1 MEKPDTFN
9 FAPLVGVVLAKPRPL
24 QLKIRKRK
32 KLPHLEAHT
41 LDIAPFEGAQL
52 QMTMRELIDFTPAEH
67 GIIIDGKSLSPQEV
81 DELRPQA
88 RTQLESARQ
97 WAEEKYG
104 VAPAAPVNYQEGPYD
119 GTIDADLPEFVLRA
133 CGEIYEVSGELPA
146 GKRAEFLDARYY
158 KDDPRGAWL
167 SLHGKPGPNGFV
179 LTPNFAY
186 RPAWSVQPSPQQWAA
201 DIETFPRTAEWIPD
215 WLVIQLQEAQ

>member
-9 FAPLVGVVLAKPRPL
+9 FAPLVGVALAKPRPL
-24 QLKIRKRK
+24 RLKIRSRK

-52 QMTMRELIDFTPAEH
+52 QMTMRELIDFAPAEH
-67 GIIIDGKSLSPQEV
+67 GIIIDGKSLSAQEV

-104 VAPAAPVNYQEGPYD
+104 VAPAVPVNYQEGPYY

-146 GKRAEFLDARYY
+146 GKRAEFLDARYC

-167 SLHGKPGPNGFV
+167 SLHGKAGPNGFV
-179 LTPNFAY
+179 LRPNFAY